1 MNTEHFDVII
11 VGAGLS
17 GIGAACHLAR
27 ECPGKRVGILERRHA
42 IGGTW
47 DLFRYPGIR
56 SDSDMGTY
64 GYRFRPWNEPKILAD
79 GPSIRRYVADT
90 AREYGIENKIQFGL
104 KITRLEW
111 SSPQER
117 WIVTALDE
125 STGETRIF
133 RSRFLLSCTGYY
145 NHDEGYCPQ
154 FPGADDFK
162 GLCIHPQHWP
172 EGLDYAARTS
182 SSSAAGPPLSHWC
195 PRWPATRRMSP
206 CCSARRATFS
216 RYRAPTSSPGRCAA
230 SCRQAGSTV

>member
-1 MNTEHFDVII
+1 MSATDTREVTVQDHYDVLII
-11 VGAGLS
+11 GAGLS

-64 GYRFRPWNEPKILAD
+64 GYQFRPWNDPKILAD

-117 WIVTALDE
+117 WIVTALNE

-133 RSRFLLSCTGYY
+133 RSRFLLSCMGYY
-145 NHDEGYCPQ
+145 NHDEGYSPQ

-162 GLCIHPQHWP
+162 GLRIHPQHWP
-172 EGLDYAARTS
+172 TIAARTS
-182 SSSAAGPPLSHWC
+182 SSSAAAPPLSRWC
-195 PRWPATRRMSP
+195 PR
-206 CCSARRATFS
+206 
-216 RYRAPTSSPGRCAA
+216 
-230 SCRQAGSTV
+230 